1 MSTLNLSWVRSQ
13 LPDRRI
19 DWYRSLPSTMPEAT
33 RLVIEG
39 YPSGTTVGADEQTAG
54 HGRYGRH
61 WHSEPDAGLYVSVIL
76 RHKFKPDEIPIVT
89 LALGL
94 AVTEAIHQTSNVMC
108 DLRWP
113 NDILIHDRKCAG
125 ILTQLEGE
133 AVIAGIGINV
143 NQTSFPAE
151 IASVATSLRTAH

>member
-1 MSTLNLSWVRSQ
+1 
-13 LPDRRI
+13 
-19 DWYRSLPSTMPEAT
+19 MPEAV
-33 RLVIEG
+33 RLAAQG
-39 YPSGTTVGADEQTAG
+39 CSSGTTVGADEQTAG

-94 AVTEAIHQTSNVMC
+94 AVTEAIQDTTNLIC

-151 IASVATSLRTAH
+151 IASVAT